1 MNFTTQPVPGVM
13 LRLVGCSEKGKCLIL
28 LSEKKDTMLHVQ
40 DVSREACLSTFE
52 VFLPTHFWPKVL
64 YVLVSLQCKM
74 TK

>member
-1 MNFTTQPVPGVM
+1 MI
-13 LRLVGCSEKGKCLIL
+13 GCSEKGKCLIL
-28 LSEKKDTMLHVQ
+28 LSEVKDSILHIQ
-40 DVSREACLSTFE
+40 DESREAFLNTFE